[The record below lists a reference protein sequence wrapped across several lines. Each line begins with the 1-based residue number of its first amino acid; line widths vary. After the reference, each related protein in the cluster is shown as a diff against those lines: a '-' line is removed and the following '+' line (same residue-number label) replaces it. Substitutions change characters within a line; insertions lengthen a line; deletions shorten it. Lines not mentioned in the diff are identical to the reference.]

1 MLHNHE
7 DCHQQACHPQAFVKF
22 FRRERQLQVAHR
34 RECGKRDTCTDASDR
49 HILCRHRKDNPH
61 AKACERGNRAK
72 SKEHA
77 QSGEHTL
84 AATESCKA
92 SKAVTQNHQ
101 ETCDKRHPMGIV
113 RTASHHLGFAQLNGN
128 PRAEEALEQIQ
139 EYNGERRFPAKYAER
154 IGESRILGAV
164 VSNVECFSLCDFCD
178 PYRARD

>member
-1 MLHNHE
+1 MLHDHKNCHDKAGNH
-7 DCHQQACHPQAFVKF
+7 QSQVNVIG
-22 FRRERQLQVAHR
+22 RERQLEVTHH
-34 RECGKRDTCTDASDR
+34 GKNTESNTGTNATHR
-49 HILCRHRKDNPH
+49 HILGRKRKDNPN
-61 AKACERGNRAK
+61 AKSRKRRNRAK
-72 SKEHA
+72 RKEHA

-84 AATESCKA
+84 TATESGKA
-92 SKAVTQNHQ
+92 GEAVAQNHQ